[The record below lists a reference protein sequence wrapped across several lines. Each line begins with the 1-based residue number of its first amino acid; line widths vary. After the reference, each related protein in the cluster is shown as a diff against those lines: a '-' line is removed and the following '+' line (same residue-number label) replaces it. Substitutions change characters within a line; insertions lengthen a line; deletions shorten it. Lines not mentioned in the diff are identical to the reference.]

1 LNNILSDVPLVF
13 IATDNV
19 DAGKLTRAQRWRVG
33 DVRRF
38 MIVFGLLS
46 TVFDL
51 TTFFV
56 LLKVFGANQA
66 VFQTT
71 WFVVS
76 LLTELAVVM
85 VLRTDLPAIR
95 SRPSAPLLWF
105 TAAVIV
111 VALSLP
117 YLGPLASVFSF
128 VPLPLSIAGTAV
140 GIVSAYVLSTE
151 AVKAWF
157 FRHRND

>member
-1 LNNILSDVPLVF
+1 M
-13 IATDNV
+13 

-33 DVRRF
+33 DVQRF

-51 TTFFV
+51 ATFV
-56 LLKVFGANQA
+56 LLLKVFGANQA

-85 VLRTDLPAIR
+85 VLRTDGPAIR
-95 SRPSAPLLWF
+95 SRPGMLLLWS
-105 TAAVIV
+105 TVAVAV
-111 VALSLP
+111 VALAFP
-117 YLGPLASVFSF
+117 YLGPVASVFSL
-128 VPLPLSIAGTAV
+128 VPLPLSIAGAAV
-140 GIVSAYVLSTE
+140 GIVSAYILSTE
-151 AVKAWF
+151 AVKVWF
-157 FRHRND
+157 FRRRSG